1 MSDKNAK
8 PHGPTSEGS
17 AVPQYEIEGRAM
29 RANME
34 KLRALR
40 LAKEAAEAASAPPK
54 PVKKAGGSEP
64 PPRRRRRLRRRNC
77 PTGSPI
83 SARAVSDLADVVPA
97 KAGTH
102 DHRIS
107 C

>member
-40 LAKEAAEAASAPPK
+40 LAKEAAVVAK
-54 PVKKAGGSEP
+54 RKADLE
-64 PPRRRRRLRRRNC
+64 RKVALL
-77 PTGSPI
+77 SP
-83 SARAVSDLADVVPA
+83 SKVDPDLADELVRENLGLVREDEFVIRLD
-97 KAGTH
+97 K
-102 DHRIS
+102 
-107 C
+107 